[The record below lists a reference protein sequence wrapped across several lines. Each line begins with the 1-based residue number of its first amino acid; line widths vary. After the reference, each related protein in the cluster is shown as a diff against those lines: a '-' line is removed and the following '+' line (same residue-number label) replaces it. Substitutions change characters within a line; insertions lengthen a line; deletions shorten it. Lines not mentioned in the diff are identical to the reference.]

1 MEVNMKEVLAIIRMN
16 MVNSTKTALASAGFP
31 AFSCRKCLGRG
42 KKSVDTGLVQS
53 LLDAGV
59 TPANSVGEHLTES
72 HRLIAKR
79 LFTIIVDD
87 DEVEEVVKIII
98 ETNQTGNPGDGR
110 IFILPITEA
119 YTVRTGESTKDA
131 Y

>member
-1 MEVNMKEVLAIIRMN
+1 MKEVMAIIRMN
-16 MVNSTKTALASAGFP
+16 MVNATKTALANAGYP

-42 KKSVDTGLVQS
+42 KKSVDMGVVQS
-53 LLDAGV
+53 LIETGE
-59 TPANSVGEHLTES
+59 TPMGAVGEHLTES

-79 LFTIIVDD
+79 VFTIIVDD
-87 DEVEEVVKIII
+87 HQVDEVVQIII
-98 ETNQTGNPGDGR
+98 ETNQTGNPGDGK
-110 IFILPITEA
+110 IFVLPIFEA

>member
-1 MEVNMKEVLAIIRMN
+1 MN
-16 MVNSTKTALASAGFP
+16 MVGLTKTALANAGFP

-42 KKSVDTGLVQS
+42 KKSVDMSVVQS
-53 LLDAGV
+53 LLETGE
-59 TPANSVGEHLTES
+59 TPMGAVGEHLTES

-87 DEVEEVVKIII
+87 DQVDDVVKIII
-98 ETNQTGNPGDGR
+98 EINQTGNPGDGK
-110 IFILPITEA
+110 IFVIPIMEA
-119 YTVRTGESTKDA
+119 YTIRTGESTKDA

>member
-1 MEVNMKEVLAIIRMN
+1 MKEVMAIIRMN
-16 MVNSTKTALASAGFP
+16 MVNPTKTALANAGFP

-42 KKSVDTGLVQS
+42 KKGVDMTVVQS
-53 LLDAGV
+53 LLETGQ
-59 TPANSVGEHLTES
+59 TPLSPVGEHLTES

-87 DEVEEVVKIII
+87 NQVDDMVNIII
-98 ETNQTGNPGDGR
+98 ETNQTGNPGDGK
-110 IFILPITEA
+110 IFVLPIMEA

>member
-1 MEVNMKEVLAIIRMN
+1 MVSMKEVLAIIRMN
-16 MVNSTKTALASAGFP
+16 MVNATKTALANAGYP

-42 KKSVDTGLVQS
+42 KKSVDMSMMQS
-53 LLDAGV
+53 LLEAGV
-59 TPANSVGEHLTES
+59 PPTNSIGEHMTES
-72 HRLIAKR
+72 GRLIAKR

-87 DEVEEVVKIII
+87 NQVDEVVAIII
-98 ETNQTGNPGDGR
+98 DANQTGNPGDGK
-110 IFILPITEA
+110 IFILPISEA

>member
-1 MEVNMKEVLAIIRMN
+1 MKEVMAIIRMN
-16 MVNSTKTALASAGFP
+16 MVGLTKTALASAGYP
-31 AFSCRKCLGRG
+31 AFSCRKCMGRG
-42 KKSVDTGLVQS
+42 KKSVDMTVVQT
-53 LLDAGV
+53 LLDTGEPPMGA
-59 TPANSVGEHLTES
+59 VGEHLTES

-87 DEVEEVVKIII
+87 DQVDDVVSIII
-98 ETNQTGNPGDGR
+98 ETNQTGNPGDGK
-110 IFILPITEA
+110 IFVIPILEA